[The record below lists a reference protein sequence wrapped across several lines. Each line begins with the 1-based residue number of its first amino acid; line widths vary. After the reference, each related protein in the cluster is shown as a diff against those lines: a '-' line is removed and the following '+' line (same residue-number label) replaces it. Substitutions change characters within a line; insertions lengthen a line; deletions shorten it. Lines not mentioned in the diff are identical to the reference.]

1 MTAAS
6 AANPSESDRN
16 PAPVVTRYV
25 SALFFVRQVLRFLPG
40 SRRAGVE
47 LPVGIWFSEPL
58 RKTTIFA
65 EQYATAARSLSGS
78 NR

>member
-6 AANPSESDRN
+6 AANPSDSS
-16 PAPVVTRYV
+16 VVKRYV
-25 SALFFVRQVLRFLPG
+25 YALFFVRQVLRFLPG